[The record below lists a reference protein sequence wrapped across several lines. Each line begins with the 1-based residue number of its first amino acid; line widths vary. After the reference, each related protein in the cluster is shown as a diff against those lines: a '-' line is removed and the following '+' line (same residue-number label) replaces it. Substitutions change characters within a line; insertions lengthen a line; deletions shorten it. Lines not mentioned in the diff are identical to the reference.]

1 LDLTSQHITIKNIA
15 YDFEAL
21 QGKLATTEGFERE
34 VFAFAAAFLN
44 PSTTEISVRTSGSTG
59 TPKTIVLSKEKM
71 RNSARMTCDFFDL
84 QPGDNALLCLSPS
97 YIAGKMML
105 VRSIERGMNLWFT
118 EPSSNPLQAL
128 EDAPKMQFTAMVPM
142 QVEACL
148 SDVTTLP
155 QLGQIEQIIV
165 GGGVV
170 SASLLE
176 RMQGLPNRLFAT
188 YGMTETI
195 THVAV
200 RPLNGPDASEIYTAL
215 NGVRLWQ
222 DDRDCLIIRAPH
234 LCTEE
239 LITNDVVELEDF
251 HQFRWL
257 GRIDNVV
264 NSGGVKLFPE
274 QIEKKLTS
282 FMDRRFILVGTPDE
296 LLGEK
301 LILLIEGEPLD
312 TVTAKLLQG
321 FMSDHLDRFE
331 VPKEVRYVTQFA
343 ETGTGKIQRR
353 KSFELLSGE

>member
-1 LDLTSQHITIKNIA
+1 VR

-21 QGKLATTEGFERE
+21 QSKLATKKGFERE
-34 VFAFAAAFLN
+34 VFAFASEFLN
-44 PSTTEISVRTSGSTG
+44 PATREIQVRTSGSTG
-59 TPKTIVLSKEKM
+59 PPKAIVLSKEKM

-97 YIAGKMML
+97 YIAGKMMV

-118 EPSSNPLQAL
+118 EPSSNPLKGL
-128 EDAPKMQFTAMVPM
+128 ENAPNMQFTAMVPM

-148 SDVTTLP
+148 SDVTTLAE
-155 QLGQIEQIIV
+155 LSKIEQIIV

-170 SASLLE
+170 SPSLLE
-176 RMQGLPNRLFAT
+176 RMQGLPNELFAT

-200 RPLNGPDASEIYTAL
+200 RPLNGPKASEIYTAL

-222 DDRDCLIIRAPH
+222 DDRGCLIVRAPH
-234 LCTEE
+234 LCAEE
-239 LITNDVVELEDF
+239 LITNDVVEMEDF

-274 QIEKKLTS
+274 QIEKKFIP
-282 FMDRRFILVGTPDE
+282 FMDRRFFLIGTPDQV
-296 LLGEK
+296 LGEK
-301 LILLIEGEPLD
+301 LILVIEGTPLD
-312 TVTAKLLQG
+312 AITANLLKG

-331 VPKEVRYVTQFA
+331 VPKEVLYLKEFA
-343 ETGTGKIQRR
+343 ETATGKIQRK
-353 KSFELLSGE
+353 KSLELISTE